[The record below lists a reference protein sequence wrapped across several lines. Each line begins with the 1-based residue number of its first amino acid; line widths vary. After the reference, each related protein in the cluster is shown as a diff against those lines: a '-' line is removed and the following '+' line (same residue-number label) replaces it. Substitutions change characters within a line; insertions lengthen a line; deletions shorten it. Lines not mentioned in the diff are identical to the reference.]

1 MNAATDEIK
10 QACVAKL
17 AVRRAKSA
25 LEPAENI
32 RGKAEINAKLKADET
47 LRLKGLIEQHAEW
60 FATLTSK
67 SYTGDRLSS
76 FCCALGRNVSGT
88 KAAKA
93 GEILLAGAT
102 TVELLNEMTVTT
114 TATSLLT
121 KRASKVADASEQ
133 KKRKVTASLATSVA
147 TSAATAAAST
157 NAIAPTL
164 ALTLPVPAATTAAS
178 KSAPHNPS

>member
-1 MNAATDEIK
+1 METLYAATDEMK

-47 LRLKGLIEQHAEW
+47 LRLKGLIEQHADW

-67 SYTGDRLSS
+67 SYTGDRLST

-93 GEILLAGAT
+93 SEILLAGAT
-102 TVELLNEMTVTT
+102 TVELLNEMTATT

-121 KRASKVADASEQ
+121 KRTAKTAETSEQ
-133 KKRKVTASLATSVA
+133 KKRKVTASVGTAA
-147 TSAATAAAST
+147 TSAIAATST
-157 NAIAPTL
+157 NTIAVPPTL
-164 ALTLPVPAATTAAS
+164 TLTPPLPAATNRS
-178 KSAPHNPS
+178 Q